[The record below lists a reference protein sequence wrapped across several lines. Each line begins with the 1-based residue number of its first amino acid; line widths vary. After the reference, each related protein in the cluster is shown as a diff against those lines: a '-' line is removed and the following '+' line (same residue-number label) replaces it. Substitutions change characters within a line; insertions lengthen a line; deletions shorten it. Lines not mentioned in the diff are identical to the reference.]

1 MFDDL
6 QDKRVLVTGSTAG
19 IGLDV
24 ASSLLKAGAKVVLH
38 GSRGP
43 AEAEALLAELDAPGR
58 SFYLQADVRDTA
70 QCESLIAKAV
80 DQLGGLDVLINNA
93 GGLGGRQGLE
103 SIDDDFFNNVIDLNI
118 RSVVMVTR
126 FAIPHL
132 RASAQQS
139 QQTSSVITTGSIAGR
154 EGGGMGASLYGGSKA
169 MVHNLHRNW
178 VKEFTKDN
186 IRFNTVAP
194 GTIDTAFHEDKSDDL
209 KQTIAGSIAMGRFGK
224 CHELAPTYLYL
235 ASHALSGYITGQV
248 IDVNGGQMCP

>member
-6 QDKRVLVTGSTAG
+6 QGKRVLVTGSTAG

-24 ASSLLKAGAKVVLH
+24 ARSLVKAGARVVLH
-38 GSRGP
+38 GSRH
-43 AEAEALLAELDAPGR
+43 ADEAEALLAELSAPEQV
-58 SFYLQADVRDTA
+58 SYLQADVRDTQ
-70 QCESLIAKAV
+70 QCEVLVNQAV
-80 DQLGGLDVLINNA
+80 ERMGGLDVLINNA

-103 SIDDDFFNNVIDLNI
+103 GIDDDFFDNVIDLNI

-132 RASAQQS
+132 RASAKHS

-154 EGGGMGASLYGGSKA
+154 EGGGMGACLYGGSKA

-209 KQTIAGSIAMGRFGK
+209 KKTIAGSIAMGRFGQ
-224 CHELAPTYLYL
+224 CHEMAPTYLYL
-235 ASHALSGYITGQV
+235 ASHAASGYITGQV